1 MEGLSGPL
9 ALEFLSRER
18 AALNAIVARARLA
31 SPSFSAEDFSRGFAL
46 AVAAPLSALERAGG
60 GAPARAVLRAIFVA
74 CAGLAANGAFRG
86 AGEGDAE
93 AESYAAGSGELLASR
108 IGSLVA
114 SPDAAAEMLMNAFY
128 RLRTESREGAMRWK
142 AAMERLDGAPNAETL
157 ARCGFVAAWTAGFAA
172 YRDAALESLV
182 AMEGAMAASVLGLPG
197 SALSGRD
204 MAAFARELGERPWS
218 FPDALARGSG
228 EERIVMERV
237 GGFAGLGGRF
247 FGPPTVSR
255 IGGEFIVTDGRA
267 SFALRPDRYGS
278 TLERRSSPA
287 PEDAR
292 ASASRTV
299 DGPWL
304 VDADGSGPTR
314 IRTKGLS
321 FDLRAAFPRG
331 ISSAASDGDT
341 LCLTSP
347 YSYAVFVAGRAL
359 A

>member
-1 MEGLSGPL
+1 MEGLTGPL

-31 SPSFSAEDFSRGFAL
+31 SPSFRAEDFSRGFAL
-46 AVAAPLSALERAGG
+46 VAAAPLSALERAGG
-60 GAPARAVLRAIFVA
+60 GARDRAVLRAIFES

-86 AGEGDAE
+86 SGDGEAE
-93 AESYAAGSGELLASR
+93 AESYATGSGELLASR
-108 IGSLVA
+108 IESLVA
-114 SPDAAAEMLMNAFY
+114 SPTAVTGMLMNAFF
-128 RLRTESREGAMRWK
+128 RLRTENRDGATRWK
-142 AAMERLDGAPNAETL
+142 TAMERIEGAPGEETL
-157 ARCGFVAAWTAGFAA
+157 ARCGFVAAWTAGFTA
-172 YRDAALESLV
+172 YRGAALESIA
-182 AMEGAMAASVLGLPG
+182 AMEGAMAARVLGLPE
-197 SALSGRD
+197 SILSGRD

-218 FPDALARGSG
+218 FPEALARGSG

-247 FGPPTVSR
+247 LGPPTVSR
-255 IGGEFIVTDGRA
+255 IGAEFIVTDGRA

-278 TLERRSSPA
+278 ILERRSSPS

-292 ASASRTV
+292 ASAGRTV
-299 DGPWL
+299 EGPWL
-304 VDADGSGPTR
+304 MDRDGNGPTK

-331 ISSAASDGDT
+331 VSSAASDGDT